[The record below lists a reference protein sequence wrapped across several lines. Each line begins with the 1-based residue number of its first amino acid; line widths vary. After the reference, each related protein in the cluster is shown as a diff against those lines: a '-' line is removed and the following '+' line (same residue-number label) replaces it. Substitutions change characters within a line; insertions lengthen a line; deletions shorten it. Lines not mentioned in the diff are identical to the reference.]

1 MLVEKARFFFIWPFV
16 LLKRK
21 MKMKKQRYLLKQRQE
36 KKVKLMCAR
45 WNEFPLCVAG
55 AYFETNVN
63 VPYNKNGVS
72 GKRPLH

>member
-1 MLVEKARFFFIWPFV
+1 
-16 LLKRK
+16 

-55 AYFETNVN
+55 ANFETNVN
-63 VPYNKNGVS
+63 APYIRTALVVS
-72 GKRPLH
+72 SLWIRDIREL

>member
-1 MLVEKARFFFIWPFV
+1 
-16 LLKRK
+16 
-21 MKMKKQRYLLKQRQE
+21 MKKQRYLLKQRQE

-55 AYFETNVN
+55 ANFQTNVN